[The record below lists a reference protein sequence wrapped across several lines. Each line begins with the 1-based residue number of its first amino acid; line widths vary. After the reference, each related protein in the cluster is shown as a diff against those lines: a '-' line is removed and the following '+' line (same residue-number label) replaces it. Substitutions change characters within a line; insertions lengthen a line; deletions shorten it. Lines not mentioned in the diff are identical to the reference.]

1 MKRKKHDAR
10 RDLVEK
16 DKLLAQTEEALVE
29 SMRRFRDLFEQSP
42 IGISLHNNG
51 GELLLVNGAY
61 LKIFGVKTFS
71 DIPQQNLFDLPGLAA
86 KDARKI
92 RAGKV
97 VQYEYTCD
105 LSDVEFKSSRKG
117 QVHMLFSVSPFSSEN
132 VDAGYTVQVQDVTEQ
147 KKAAEAQR
155 LAQLGRLVSDMVHE
169 VNNPLM
175 IISGRV
181 SLALRKGVKD
191 KSLVKMMEVI
201 SGQCVLAQDII
212 RRLLQ
217 YARTGKV
224 KTEPVDIRETLNLI
238 VDLFRH
244 HFAKSGITIK
254 KNIARDVPAVMAND
268 KKLQEVFMNI
278 IRNAADAMP
287 DGGEITVKA
296 RREENI
302 VRIDITDTGEG
313 MPAEVMKKIFEP
325 FYTTK
330 KEGTGLGLALCHTII
345 RQHGGKLKYKSAE
358 GKGTTA
364 TITLPVGNK

>member
-1 MKRKKHDAR
+1 MKKKKHDAKR
-10 RDLVEK
+10 GLGEK
-16 DKLLAQTEEALVE
+16 NKLLEQAEEALVE

-42 IGISLHNNG
+42 AGISLHNNG

-71 DIPQQNLFDLPGLAA
+71 DIPQQSLFDLPGLTAGDA
-86 KDARKI
+86 KKMK
-92 RAGKV
+92 AGKV

-105 LSDVEFKSSRKG
+105 LSTAEFKSSRKG
-117 QVHMLFSVSPFSSEN
+117 VVNMLFSISPFSSED
-132 VDAGYTVQVQDVTEQ
+132 VDAGYTVHVQDITEQ

-155 LAQLGRLVSDMVHE
+155 LAQLGRLVSDMAHE

-181 SLALRKGVKD
+181 SLALMKGVKD
-191 KSLVKMMEVI
+191 KAMVKMMEVI
-201 SGQCVLAQDII
+201 SGQCLLAQDII

-238 VDLFRH
+238 VELFRH
-244 HFAKSGITIK
+244 HFSMTGITIK
-254 KNIARDVPAVMAND
+254 KNIRRDVPAVMAND

-287 DGGEITVKA
+287 EGGEISVKA
-296 RREENI
+296 RLEDDM
-302 VRIDITDTGEG
+302 VCIDISDDGEG
-313 MPAEVMKKIFEP
+313 MPPEVMKDIFEP

-330 KEGTGLGLALCHTII
+330 KEGTGLGLALCQAIV
-345 RQHGGKLKYKSAE
+345 RQHGGELRYKSVE